1 MTTMIDNASVAA
13 CPLRVRLTRDASAST
28 LWPMWRTWV
37 PSLAIVAVAV
47 LVLTTGALTPA
58 SIAITVVLLALAWI
72 GSPLVFP
79 RHVDD
84 ATARREAA
92 DTNTPVIYWRPGCMF
107 CMRLRASLLRRAD
120 RAIWVNIW
128 RDPAAAERVRE
139 VNDGNETVPTVF
151 VAGSAHSNPAPEW
164 MRAQLR

>member
-1 MTTMIDNASVAA
+1 
-13 CPLRVRLTRDASAST
+13 
-28 LWPMWRTWV
+28 MWRTWV

-92 DTNTPVIYWRPGCMF
+92 DTNTPVIYCARGACSACACGHPCF
-107 CMRLRASLLRRAD
+107 
-120 RAIWVNIW
+120 
-128 RDPAAAERVRE
+128 AAPIVRS
-139 VNDGNETVPTVF
+139 G
-151 VAGSAHSNPAPEW
+151 
-164 MRAQLR
+164 